1 MADVH
6 PVITSSYRLPEWL
19 SYLLPGESFSRDIA
33 GTAYYRAWKGGVL
46 AVFAGDEYWGSLID
60 ASGVV
65 KEQLAAIR
73 QQVVMDSERVHA
85 AAAHYAYVDAYFMHL
100 ARNVIGNTRYLDI
113 IGINGNPLEG
123 STAHALGQAY
133 GRILLAQTPKGDLM
147 FKLAEMMSYFRNA
160 KPALN
165 EQVKDWRTET
175 GNDVWRVLETDPAHF
190 TANVARVLSRCN
202 HALRHLE
209 DYKTKKWMLDGR
221 ERRLSLDELFHYL
234 VSPAKFLR
242 CYPAAL
248 LTEGDAQPTAATLLQ
263 TTPLV
268 DSAVQGC
275 EVCAGEHRPHAAQ
288 QVPLAR
294 SLRFFPL
301 LPSSPR

>member
-1 MADVH
+1 VASAFAD
-6 PVITSSYRLPEWL
+6 
-19 SYLLPGESFSRDIA
+19 G
-33 GTAYYRAWKGGVL
+33 
-46 AVFAGDEYWGSLID
+46 
-60 ASGVV
+60 
-65 KEQLAAIR
+65 
-73 QQVVMDSERVHA
+73 
-85 AAAHYAYVDAYFMHL
+85 
-100 ARNVIGNTRYLDI
+100 
-113 IGINGNPLEG
+113 
-123 STAHALGQAY
+123 
-133 GRILLAQTPKGDLM
+133 LLADDHMQGDLM

-234 VSPAKFLR
+234 VSPARFLR

-263 TTPLV
+263 TTVCSVLL
-268 DSAVQGC
+268 SAS
-275 EVCAGEHRPHAAQ
+275 A
-288 QVPLAR
+288 
-294 SLRFFPL
+294 
-301 LPSSPR
+301 LPAS